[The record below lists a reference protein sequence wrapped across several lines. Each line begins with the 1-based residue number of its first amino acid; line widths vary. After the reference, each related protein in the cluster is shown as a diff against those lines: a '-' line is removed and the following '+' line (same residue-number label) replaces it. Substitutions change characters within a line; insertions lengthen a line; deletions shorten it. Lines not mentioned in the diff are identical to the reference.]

1 MVDLVKPKIS
11 IKVIGMLFKKCV
23 KINLLTM
30 FFCIC
35 WLRVSYSKFF
45 KQSNSIFFFVISKCH
60 IAIGFISLSIGI
72 IKYLLCKSINVSFTD
87 LSFFAELKS
96 TALLL
101 WYLVP
106 FQMNFLNLLLFM
118 ISRSPVKICTWS
130 LSMKGDLAQS
140 DGGNYRL
147 EITESKVNILERIGF
162 LRV

>member
-1 MVDLVKPKIS
+1 MSRLIFWQCSFAFVDWELVIPS
-11 IKVIGMLFKKCV
+11 SLSKVIP
-23 KINLLTM
+23 
-30 FFCIC
+30 
-35 WLRVSYSKFF
+35 
-45 KQSNSIFFFVISKCH
+45 FFFVISKCH

-118 ISRSPVKICTWS
+118 IRRSPVKICTWS